1 MGCCDGANAFEHCA
15 RHLPERTCGIMPHVP
30 MERLKVNLRETDEKM
45 IIEAELPG
53 FEKEDISVLLADT
66 TVSISAQKQENSEN
80 NDGYFFRES
89 SSQTSYQRSIL
100 LPFEVDEDQVKA
112 YYNSGILRV
121 DIPKPSKEDYT
132 KNIEIN

>member
-1 MGCCDGANAFEHCA
+1 MGCCDGAKAFEHCV
-15 RHLPERTCGIMPHVP
+15 RHLPQRTHGIMPHAP
-30 MERLKVNLRETDEKM
+30 LGKLKVNLRETDEKM
-45 IIEAELPG
+45 IVEAELPG

-66 TVSISAQKQENSEN
+66 TLSISAQKQENSKE

-100 LPFEVDEDQVKA
+100 LPFEIDEDQVKA
-112 YYNSGILRV
+112 YYNAGVLRV
-121 DIPKPSKEDYT
+121 DIPKPSKEDNI